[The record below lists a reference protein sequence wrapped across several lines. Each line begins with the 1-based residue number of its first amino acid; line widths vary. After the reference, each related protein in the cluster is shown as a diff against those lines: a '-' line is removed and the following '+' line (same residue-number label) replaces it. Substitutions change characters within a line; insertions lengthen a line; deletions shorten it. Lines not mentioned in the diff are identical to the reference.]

1 MDNRLVQKLI
11 RLSMVS
17 GYHAL
22 AKSDNTKL
30 GRAIDCGLAI
40 AIPVMA
46 IWYVFVP
53 LFWEA
58 ASGGKEIR
66 DSLWLSW
73 VPLFPAAL
81 GAAIAGVCGYYLSRG
96 TSGWFSG
103 KVRVLFVLGLIW
115 VAVVMT
121 GRVHTIQRFRDE
133 QAAYLNRCVGYLA
146 TFSQRQQALVSALS
160 THEQTLSGILEMP
173 GVGSEMKGTVD
184 DLRALL
190 QAELDTLSNLQSS
203 GSEPAAEIE
212 SARAHDF
219 RTTGRSPESYIES
232 LAKRKPGPELFGS
245 AAGSDPLVQADGL
258 VLAASMMEAAI
269 TSLPAGGK
277 KT

>member
-1 MDNRLVQKLI
+1 MDSRLVQKLI

-22 AKSDNTKL
+22 AESDNAKL

-73 VPLFPAAL
+73 APLVPAVL

-96 TSGWFSG
+96 ASGWFPG
-103 KVRVLFVLGLIW
+103 KVRVLFLLGLIW

-121 GRVHTIQRFRDE
+121 GRVQTIQRFRDE
-133 QAAYLNRCVGYLA
+133 QAAYLNRCVGYLEA
-146 TFSQRQQALVSALS
+146 FGQRQQALVSALS

-173 GVGSEMKGTVD
+173 GVGLEMKAATD
-184 DLRALL
+184 DLRAQL
-190 QAELDTLSNLQSS
+190 QAELDTLSNLQLS

-232 LAKRKPGPELFGS
+232 LAKRKPGPELLGS
-245 AAGSDPLVQADGL
+245 ADGSDPLIRADEL
-258 VLAASMMEAAI
+258 VLAAALIEAAVA
-269 TSLPAGGK
+269 SLHMGP
-277 KT
+277 

>member
-22 AKSDNTKL
+22 AKSDNAKL

-73 VPLFPAAL
+73 VPLVPAVL

-96 TSGWFSG
+96 ASGWFSG
-103 KVRVLFVLGLIW
+103 KVRVLFLLGLIW

-121 GRVHTIQRFRDE
+121 GRVQTIQRFRDE

-146 TFSQRQQALVSALS
+146 TFERRQQALASALS
-160 THEQTLSGILEMP
+160 VHEKALSDILETP
-173 GVGSEMKGTVD
+173 EVEAEIKGTVD
-184 DLRALL
+184 DQRA
-190 QAELDTLSNLQSS
+190 QIRTELETLSNLQS
-203 GSEPAAEIE
+203 GGREQAAEIE

-219 RTTGRSPESYIES
+219 RARGISPERYVET
-232 LAKRKPGPELFGS
+232 LANRKPGPELLGS
-245 AAGSDPLVQADGL
+245 QDGSDPLIRADEL
-258 VLAASMMEAAI
+258 VLAAALIEAGVA
-269 TSLPAGGK
+269 SLHMGP
-277 KT
+277 

>member
-1 MDNRLVQKLI
+1 MDNRMVQNLI

-22 AKSDNTKL
+22 TKSDNAKL

-58 ASGGKEIR
+58 ASGGKEIS

-73 VPLFPAAL
+73 VPLVSAVL

-96 TSGWFSG
+96 ASGWFSG
-103 KVRVLFVLGLIW
+103 KVRVLFLLGLIW

-121 GRVHTIQRFRDE
+121 GRVQTIQRFRDE
-133 QAAYLNRCVGYLA
+133 QAAYLNRCVRYLA
-146 TFSQRQQALVSALS
+146 AFGQGQQALVSVLS
-160 THEQTLSGILEMP
+160 THEQTLSGILEMA
-173 GVGSEMKGTVD
+173 GVGSEMKAATD
-184 DLRALL
+184 DLRAQL
-190 QAELDTLSNLQSS
+190 QAELDMLSNLQSS
-203 GSEPAAEIE
+203 GSEPVAEIE

-232 LAKRKPGPELFGS
+232 LAKRKPGPELLGS
-245 AAGSDPLVQADGL
+245 ADGSDPLIRLDEL

-269 TSLPAGGK
+269 TSLPAGR
-277 KT
+277 

>member
-22 AKSDNTKL
+22 AKSDNAKL

-73 VPLFPAAL
+73 VPLVPAVL

-96 TSGWFSG
+96 ASGWFSG
-103 KVRVLFVLGLIW
+103 KVRVLFLLGLIW

-121 GRVHTIQRFRDE
+121 GRVQTIQRFRGE

-146 TFSQRQQALVSALS
+146 TFGQRQQALVSALS

-173 GVGSEMKGTVD
+173 GVGLEMKAATD
-184 DLRALL
+184 HLRVQL

-232 LAKRKPGPELFGS
+232 LAKRKPGPELLGS
-245 AAGSDPLVQADGL
+245 ADGSDPLVRADGL

-269 TSLPAGGK
+269 TSLPAGR
-277 KT
+277 

>member
-1 MDNRLVQKLI
+1 MDSRLVQKLI

-22 AKSDNTKL
+22 AKSDNAKL

-73 VPLFPAAL
+73 VPLVPAVL

-96 TSGWFSG
+96 ASGWFSG
-103 KVRVLFVLGLIW
+103 KVRVLFLLGLIW

-121 GRVHTIQRFRDE
+121 GRVQTIQRFRDE
-133 QAAYLNRCVGYLA
+133 QAAYLNRCVGYLEA
-146 TFSQRQQALVSALS
+146 FGQRQQALVSALS

-173 GVGSEMKGTVD
+173 GVGSEMKAATD
-184 DLRALL
+184 DLRAQL

-232 LAKRKPGPELFGS
+232 LAKRKPGPELLGS
-245 AAGSDPLVQADGL
+245 ADGSDPLVRADGL
-258 VLAASMMEAAI
+258 VLAASMMEAAVA
-269 TSLPAGGK
+269 SLPAGR
-277 KT
+277 

>member
-1 MDNRLVQKLI
+1 MDNRLVQNLI

-22 AKSDNTKL
+22 AKSDNAKL

-40 AIPVMA
+40 AILVMA
-46 IWYVFVP
+46 IWYVVVP

-58 ASGGKEIR
+58 ASSGKEIR

-73 VPLFPAAL
+73 VPLVPAVL

-96 TSGWFSG
+96 ASGWFSG
-103 KVRVLFVLGLIW
+103 KVRVLFLLGVIW

-121 GRVHTIQRFRDE
+121 GRVQTIRRFRDE

-146 TFSQRQQALVSALS
+146 AFGQRQQALVSALS

-173 GVGSEMKGTVD
+173 EVGSEMKAATD
-184 DLRALL
+184 DLRAQL

-203 GSEPAAEIE
+203 EPVAEIE

-232 LAKRKPGPELFGS
+232 LAKRRPGPELLGS
-245 AAGSDPLVQADGL
+245 QDGSDPLVRTDGL
-258 VLAASMMEAAI
+258 VLAASMMEAAVA
-269 TSLPAGGK
+269 SLHAGR
-277 KT
+277 

>member
-1 MDNRLVQKLI
+1 MDNRVVQNLI

-22 AKSDNTKL
+22 AKSDNAKL

-73 VPLFPAAL
+73 APLVPAVL
-81 GAAIAGVCGYYLSRG
+81 GAAIAAVCGYYLSG
-96 TSGWFSG
+96 EAAGWFSA

-115 VAVVMT
+115 VTLVMT
-121 GRVHTIQRFRDE
+121 GRVQTIQRFRGE
-133 QAAYLNRCVGYLA
+133 QAAYLNRCVGYLQA
-146 TFSQRQQALVSALS
+146 FGQQQPALVSALS
-160 THEQTLSGILEMP
+160 TREQTLSDILEMP
-173 GVGSEMKGTVD
+173 EVGSEMKGTVD
-184 DLRALL
+184 DLRARIRT
-190 QAELDTLSNLQSS
+190 ELDTLSNLQSS
-203 GSEPAAEIE
+203 GREPAAEIE

-219 RTTGRSPESYIES
+219 RTTGRSPESYIET
-232 LAKRKPGPELFGS
+232 LANRKPGPELLGS
-245 AAGSDPLVQADGL
+245 ADGSDPLVRADGL
-258 VLAASMMEAAI
+258 VLAASMMEAAVVR
-269 TSLPAGGK
+269 GER
-277 KT
+277 

>member
-73 VPLFPAAL
+73 VPLVPAVL

-96 TSGWFSG
+96 ASGWFSG
-103 KVRVLFVLGLIW
+103 KVRVLFLLGLIW
-115 VAVVMT
+115 VAAVMT
-121 GRVHTIQRFRDE
+121 GRVQTIQRFRDE

-146 TFSQRQQALVSALS
+146 TFERRQQALASALS
-160 THEQTLSGILEMP
+160 AHEKALSDILETP
-173 GVGSEMKGTVD
+173 EVEAEIKGTVD
-184 DLRALL
+184 DQRA
-190 QAELDTLSNLQSS
+190 QIRTELETLSNLQS
-203 GSEPAAEIE
+203 GGREQAAEIE
-212 SARAHDF
+212 SARAHEF
-219 RTTGRSPESYIES
+219 RAEGISPERYVET
-232 LAKRKPGPELFGS
+232 LANRKPGPELLGS
-245 AAGSDPLVQADGL
+245 QDGSDPLIRADEL
-258 VLAASMMEAAI
+258 VLAAALIEAGVA
-269 TSLPAGGK
+269 SLHMGP
-277 KT
+277 

>member
-22 AKSDNTKL
+22 AKSDNAKL
-30 GRAIDCGLAI
+30 GRAIDCGLAT

-73 VPLFPAAL
+73 APLVPAVL

-96 TSGWFSG
+96 ASGWFPG
-103 KVRVLFVLGLIW
+103 KVRVLFLLGLIW

-121 GRVHTIQRFRDE
+121 GRVQTIQRFRDE
-133 QAAYLNRCVGYLA
+133 QAAYLNRCVGYLEA
-146 TFSQRQQALVSALS
+146 FGQRQQALVSALS

-173 GVGSEMKGTVD
+173 GVGSGMKAATDV
-184 DLRALL
+184 LRAQL
-190 QAELDTLSNLQSS
+190 QAELDTLSNLQPS

-232 LAKRKPGPELFGS
+232 LDKRKPGPELLGS
-245 AAGSDPLVQADGL
+245 ADGSDPLVRADGL
-258 VLAASMMEAAI
+258 VLAASMMEAAVM
-269 TSLPAGGK
+269 SLPTGR
-277 KT
+277 

>member
-22 AKSDNTKL
+22 AKSDNAKL

-73 VPLFPAAL
+73 VPLVPAVL

-96 TSGWFSG
+96 ASGWFSG
-103 KVRVLFVLGLIW
+103 KVRVLFLLGLIW
-115 VAVVMT
+115 AAVVMT
-121 GRVHTIQRFRDE
+121 GRVQTMQRFRDE
-133 QAAYLNRCVGYLA
+133 QAAYLNRCIGYLA
-146 TFSQRQQALVSALS
+146 TFGQRQQALVSALS
-160 THEQTLSGILEMP
+160 AHEKALSDILETP
-173 GVGSEMKGTVD
+173 EMEAEIKGTVD
-184 DLRALL
+184 DQRA
-190 QAELDTLSNLQSS
+190 QIRTELETLSNLQS
-203 GSEPAAEIE
+203 GGREQAAEIE
-212 SARAHDF
+212 SARAHEF
-219 RTTGRSPESYIES
+219 RAKGISPERYIET
-232 LAKRKPGPELFGS
+232 LANRKPGPELLGS
-245 AAGSDPLVQADGL
+245 QDGSDPLVRADGL
-258 VLAASMMEAAI
+258 VLAASVMEAAI
-269 TSLPAGGK
+269 TSLPAGR
-277 KT
+277 

>member
-1 MDNRLVQKLI
+1 MDNTLVQNLI

-22 AKSDNTKL
+22 AKSDNAKL

-40 AIPVMA
+40 AIPGMA

-73 VPLFPAAL
+73 VPLVPAVL
-81 GAAIAGVCGYYLSRG
+81 GAAIAGVCGHYLSRG
-96 TSGWFSG
+96 ASGWFSE
-103 KVRVLFVLGLIW
+103 KVRVLYLLGLIW

-121 GRVHTIQRFRDE
+121 GRVQTIQRFRGE
-133 QAAYLNRCVGYLA
+133 QAAYLNRCVGYLEA
-146 TFSQRQQALVSALS
+146 FGQRQPALVSALS
-160 THEQTLSGILEMP
+160 THERTLSDILVMP
-173 GVGSEMKGTVD
+173 GVGSEMKGIVD
-184 DLRALL
+184 DLRA
-190 QAELDTLSNLQSS
+190 QIQTELDTLSNLQSA
-203 GSEPAAEIE
+203 GREQAAEIE

-219 RTTGRSPESYIES
+219 RAKGRATESYIEG
-232 LAKRKPGPELFGS
+232 LANRRPGPELLGS
-245 AAGSDPLVQADGL
+245 QDGSDPLVRADGL
-258 VLAASMMEAAI
+258 VFAASMMEAAV
-269 TSLPAGGK
+269 
-277 KT
+277 KTGER